1 MPPRNRRDE
10 APTMAPKTAVD
21 KRTAQVL
28 AKVSE
33 SAAALPAAGGSL
45 DNVDEG
51 DSSHTV
57 LETPAKK
64 TNVSES
70 SAALPAAGGS
80 LDKVDEAD
88 SSESEGCIIEDVT
101 DEVFIT
107 GYCRAPNSDAHP
119 HRPYLYVPGERLAR
133 CNFCFK
139 FFEHM
144 PNPNRYSTTL

>member
-1 MPPRNRRDE
+1 
-10 APTMAPKTAVD
+10 MAPKTAVN
-21 KRTAQVL
+21 KRAAQVL
-28 AKVSE
+28 AKVYE
-33 SAAALPAAGGSL
+33 SVAALLAAGGSL
-45 DNVDEG
+45 DDKVDEG

-64 TNVSES
+64 PNVSES

-101 DEVFIT
+101 YEVFV

-119 HRPYLYVPGERLAR
+119 HRPYFMFPGERLVR
-133 CNFCFK
+133 CRHCTK

-144 PNPNRYSTTL
+144 RNPKR